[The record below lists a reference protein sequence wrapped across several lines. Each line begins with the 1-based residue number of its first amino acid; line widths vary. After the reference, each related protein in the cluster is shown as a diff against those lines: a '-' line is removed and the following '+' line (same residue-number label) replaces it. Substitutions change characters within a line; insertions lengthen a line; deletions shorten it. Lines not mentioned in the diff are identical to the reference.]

1 MNVAVVGGGIFGTTA
16 AIELARHGHSVD
28 LYEREGDLLCAAS
41 GINQYRLHRG
51 YHYPRSL
58 ETAIASRDAEKS
70 FRASYPD
77 AVIDD
82 NAHYYAIANK
92 GSQTSACDFLGF
104 LSAARLEHEQQ
115 ELSCLCGEQV
125 DLVVRVRESLFDPER
140 LRAIVWE
147 RLRALQVRV
156 HLGVSVQPDALTKHD
171 HIVLATYA
179 SLGGMVSDEGASNYQ
194 FEVCEKPVVRLPET
208 LARTSIVIMDGPFM
222 CVDPLGRTGLAVMG
236 NVVHALHHTNVGRT
250 PEVPDAL
257 VGMLNRGIVR
267 KPSVTRF
274 QDFIES
280 ASRFIPTI
288 RSAEHIGSM
297 FTVRAVLPGLDD
309 TDARPTLVVK
319 RSERVFTLF
328 SGKIG
333 TCVRAAEE
341 LVSMIG
347 RTSGRQPPQGDV
359 RSVG

>member
-58 ETAIASRDAEKS
+58 ETATASRDAESS
-70 FRASYPD
+70 FRASYPG

-82 NAHYYAIANK
+82 NDHYYAIARQ
-92 GSQTSACDFLGF
+92 GSQTSATDFLRF
-104 LSAARLEHEQQ
+104 LSDAQLEHERQ
-115 ELSCLCGEQV
+115 ELPCLCADQV
-125 DLVVRVRESLFDPER
+125 DLVVRVRESLFDPEL

-147 RLRALQVRV
+147 RLRALKVRV
-156 HLGVSVQPDALTKHD
+156 HLGVSVRPEALNDHD
-171 HIVLATYA
+171 QVVLATYA
-179 SLGGMVSDEGASNYQ
+179 SLGGMLPDGDAGKFQ
-194 FEVCEKPVVRLPET
+194 FEVCEKPVVRLPAQFAE
-208 LARTSIVIMDGPFM
+208 TSIVVMDGPFM
-222 CVDPLGRTGLAVMG
+222 CVDPLGKTGLAVMG

-250 PEVPDAL
+250 PVVPEVLA
-257 VGMLNRGIVR
+257 GMLNRGIVR
-267 KPSVTRF
+267 KPTVTRF
-274 QDFIES
+274 RDFIES
-280 ASRFIPTI
+280 AARFMPAI

-309 TDARPTLVVK
+309 TDARPTLVVQ
-319 RSERVFTLF
+319 RSERVYTLF

-347 RTSGRQPPQGDV
+347 RTSARRPPQRDV
-359 RSVG
+359 RSFG